1 VTILQR
7 TAGTLAACLV
17 ALTACSG
24 SDGSASSDAHTTA
37 CRTYRLESG
46 GQDAR
51 AVNLL
56 QRAARSGS
64 WTNDTINEALAAV
77 RGAATH
83 AGLVEG
89 LSDDDFGAFSGL
101 VDATVAAYARANPN
115 GGLGIT
121 DSVGAAFGK
130 AVDAV
135 HAACDAD

>member
-1 VTILQR
+1 VTILPR
-7 TAGTLAACLV
+7 AAAALAACLV

-37 CRTYRLESG
+37 CRTYELEAG
-46 GQDAR
+46 GQDGR

-56 QRAARSGS
+56 ERAARSGS
-64 WTNDTINEALAAV
+64 WDNTEINDALAAV

-89 LSDDDFGAFSGL
+89 LSDDDFGRFSGL

-115 GGLGIT
+115 GGIGIT
-121 DSVGAAFGK
+121 GSVGVVFGK
-130 AVDAV
+130 AVDGV
-135 HAACDAD
+135 RTACDLG